1 MIVERVQRLLTQLY
15 GLHHIP
21 NIRQHIIAAIPKEAT
36 TVVGHRD
43 LQREAV
49 FVCESGEGLEI
60 GVYLDPAILKRLSR
74 GQANRHV
81 DDLSCVA
88 EGVSHFIYL
97 IDRYLA
103 GRSCTPLELELQA
116 EVDKF
121 LTRALMTLETEG
133 HPPRDLFHRQFE
145 AVAYDATLNTDERD
159 RYETANHFAAKF
171 CHDLADHYL
180 YPFRRSDLIEHV
192 RPFFHEGLQEK
203 IARVIP

>member
-1 MIVERVQRLLTQLY
+1 MIALRVQRLLMQLY

-21 NIRQHIIAAIPKEAT
+21 NIDQHLIATIPEGAT

-49 FVCESGEGLEI
+49 FVCETGDGLEI

-74 GQANRHV
+74 GHAHTRA

-97 IDRYLA
+97 TDRYLE
-103 GRSCTPLELELQA
+103 GRTCTPLELELQA

-121 LTRALMTLETEG
+121 LTRALLTLESDG
-133 HPPRDLFHRQFE
+133 RPPRDLFYRQFE
-145 AVAYDATLNTDERD
+145 GVSYDATLSTDERT

-180 YPFRRSDLIEHV
+180 YPFRRGDLIDHV

>member
-1 MIVERVQRLLTQLY
+1 MILEHIQSLLTHLY
-15 GLHHIP
+15 DLNHIPDIGHHIITSIP
-21 NIRQHIIAAIPKEAT
+21 QRAATI
-36 TVVGHRD
+36 VGHRD

-49 FVCESGEGLEI
+49 FVCETGDGLEI
-60 GVYLDPAILKRLSR
+60 SVYLDPAILKRLSR
-74 GQANRHV
+74 GRVQHRV
-81 DDLSCVA
+81 DDLGCVA

-97 IDRYLA
+97 IDRYLT

-121 LTRALMTLETEG
+121 LTRVLMMLEAEG
-133 HPPRDLFHRQFE
+133 HPPHDLFHRQFE
-145 AVAYDATLNTDERD
+145 VVTYNATLTTDERD

-171 CHDLADHYL
+171 CHDLAEHYL
-180 YPFRRSDLIEHV
+180 YPFRRSDLIDHV